1 MNRILFDALDNVNEG
16 VVVLNEQ
23 FKILFWNSYMEYITE
38 IERKYIIGKSIYEA
52 LPNFNRNYFN
62 KSIKSLIN
70 NNNEYKLFFSA
81 TMHKDLVNDNGKFNL
96 KISKLEEGKSRFLF
110 LEFINVTNEFERV
123 NQLKLY
129 INKLSLLNKKLKD
142 KEKIIKKLA
151 YYDKLTGLG
160 NRVLFYEIAEKMLD
174 NCHRNNSMLAL
185 MFIDIDNF
193 KSINDTYGHTTGDNV
208 LVKVADILKKATRKN
223 DVISRFG
230 GDEFLVLLPDIKN
243 FNNYKIIHSRIINTK
258 KRIINLYGNKINI
271 SLSTGVSFYPQDG
284 KSIDEL
290 IIKADEAMYV
300 AKNVDGRDNCFC
312 NKYIV

>member
-16 VVVLNEQ
+16 VVILNEQ
-23 FKILFWNSYMEYITE
+23 FKILFWNSYMKHITG
-38 IERKYIIGKSIYEA
+38 IGTKYIIGKSIYEA
-52 LPNFNRNYFN
+52 LPNFNKNYFN
-62 KSIKSLIN
+62 ESIKSLM
-70 NNNEYKLFFSA
+70 NNEYKLFFSA

-96 KISKLEEGKSRFLF
+96 KISKLEEDKCKFLF
-110 LEFINVTNEFERV
+110 LEFISVTNEFERV

-129 INKLSLLNKKLKD
+129 INKLSLLNKELKD
-142 KEKIIKKLA
+142 KEKIIKNLA

-160 NRVLFYEIAEKMLD
+160 NRVLFYEVADKILD
-174 NCHRNNSMLAL
+174 NCCRNNHMLGL

-193 KSINDTYGHTTGDNV
+193 KSINDTYGHTVGDSV
-208 LVKVADILKKATRKN
+208 LAEVADILKKATRKN
-223 DVISRFG
+223 DVIARFG

-258 KRIINLYGNKINI
+258 KRIINLGGNKINV

-290 IIKADEAMYV
+290 IIKADEAMYI
-300 AKNVDGRDNCFC
+300 AKNVDGNDNCFC
-312 NKYIV
+312 SKYIG